1 MTTPAAPAPHA
12 SDLARRI
19 SMRREELGMSV
30 QELSTRA
37 GIDPGYLAY
46 FESSPDAN
54 LSGGSLLLIALA
66 LDTTPFELL
75 GGSADRPLGH
85 ARAMPH
91 ASLDEL
97 TPEQCRTHLS
107 VGGVGRIV
115 FSTERGPVA
124 LPVNF
129 EFTEDQIVFSTDD
142 AKASALGAGSTI
154 GFEIDRI
161 DEALS
166 EGWSVLVTGSCR
178 RIEDPEEVQRLSSL
192 DLEAWAGGDRHALMA
207 IAPVETTGRVIVHEN
222 PPDED

>member
-1 MTTPAAPAPHA
+1 
-12 SDLARRI
+12 
-19 SMRREELGMSV
+19 MRREELGMSV
-30 QELSTRA
+30 EELSTRA
-37 GIDPGYLAY
+37 GIDPDYLAY

-75 GGSADRPLGH
+75 GGSADRPEGH
-85 ARAMPH
+85 ARALPH
-91 ASLDEL
+91 ASLNEL

-142 AKASALGAGSTI
+142 EKAAALSAGSTV
-154 GFEIDRI
+154 GFEIDRV
-161 DEALS
+161 DETLS
-166 EGWSVLVTGSCR
+166 EGWSVLVTGLCR
-178 RIEDPEEVQRLSSL
+178 RVSDPEEVLRLSSL
-192 DLEAWAGGDRHALMA
+192 DLESWAGGDRHALIA
-207 IAPVETTGRVIVHEN
+207 ITPTETTGRVIMHES
-222 PPDED
+222 PPNED